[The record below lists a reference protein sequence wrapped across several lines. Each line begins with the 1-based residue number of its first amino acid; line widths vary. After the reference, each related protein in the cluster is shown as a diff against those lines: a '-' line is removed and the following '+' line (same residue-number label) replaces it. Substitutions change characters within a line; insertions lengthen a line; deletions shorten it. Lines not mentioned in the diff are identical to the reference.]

1 MSVPSSLPLDG
12 GSDVYQEGG
21 GRVHGLGREGTQQG
35 AVCHHECPRS
45 RRPNPQRG
53 APTLLANGDGGIG
66 EGSEQAGRCSELP
79 RCNLRS
85 GRPTLPVRREGR
97 RDGMTFADLYAAL
110 DSAVEGENAH
120 TPIIVRVWEP
130 GGVDRE
136 SMDVNPYSWHV
147 ELVSE
152 NDGLGNKVYRIVL
165 DVEGV

>member
-1 MSVPSSLPLDG
+1 
-12 GSDVYQEGG
+12 
-21 GRVHGLGREGTQQG
+21 
-35 AVCHHECPRS
+35 
-45 RRPNPQRG
+45 
-53 APTLLANGDGGIG
+53 
-66 EGSEQAGRCSELP
+66 
-79 RCNLRS
+79 
-85 GRPTLPVRREGR
+85 
-97 RDGMTFADLYAAL
+97 MTFADLYAAL